1 MRSLSLF
8 LKEKKGKI
16 FFKNKICIY
25 IMEDTNLIPGKMGL
39 EVSADCEQLNSM
51 ESSRLVY
58 LKT

>member
-8 LKEKKGKI
+8 LKEKNSKI
-16 FFKNKICIY
+16 FFKNKTLRY
-25 IMEDTNLIPGKMGL
+25 IMEDTDLILGKMGL